1 MGIKTTAKK
10 LIAVL
15 AALITLLT
23 WAMPGRAE
31 DESESETVS
40 ESVSVSTD
48 DLVDDDEDIVYWTE
62 GFGWEIGPV
71 ASYQFALPNHQE
83 ALGGGQSLSVALD
96 NKLLWSYRSGG
107 GMMGP
112 SLRAGWFFAHGDDN
126 STGEHI
132 SAHSFLLQPGIV
144 NSNFLGDRWTLS
156 EALSMP
162 MVNFEPGIGIDVGVS
177 YLPNN
182 WLDIEF
188 GLSMGYYQSDL
199 EVAGEEATWFS
210 LGPYF
215 GLSFEPYGEY
225 M

>member
-1 MGIKTTAKK
+1 MGTTAKK

-15 AALITLLT
+15 MALFTLIT
-23 WAMPGRAE
+23 WAVPGRAE
-31 DESESETVS
+31 EKT

-48 DLVDDDEDIVYWTE
+48 DLVDDDEDIEYWTE

-71 ASYQFALPNHQE
+71 ASYQFALAKPAN
-83 ALGGGQSLSVALD
+83 LSGGQALSVAAD
-96 NKLLWSYRSGG
+96 NKLLWSYRSGT

-112 SLRAGWFFAHGDDN
+112 DLRVGWFFAHGEDTT
-126 STGEHI
+126 TGEGT
-132 SAHSFLLQPGIV
+132 SAHSFLLQPGLT
-144 NSNFLGDRWTLS
+144 NLNFLGDRWTLV
-156 EALSMP
+156 ETLSMP
-162 MVNFEPGIGIDVGVS
+162 MVNFEPGIGIDVGIS

-225 M
+225 Y